1 MRGIYTTIFLSLFP
15 QQILI
20 MIKGVNLFSG
30 IGRKLFCWFLLLS
43 VLPIIVVAILTYQ
56 YAQDTIKNELLKE
69 QSFIAGGIKNHILT
83 ILDSGE
89 YSSQFFAS
97 DEFIRMNL
105 EKLNNN
111 PGDKQVVKEFNDYM
125 VYKTNLNRGFYETFI
140 LNPSGIVVT
149 SSNENSIGRN
159 EVDVD
164 YFKYGKEDPYVKDVY
179 IDKNTEEYSMAFAA
193 PILKKSEEKLLGVL
207 VIRFNA
213 EKLNEIT
220 AGIKINTKVDMGTFH
235 RRGMTSEVYIVNK
248 DGFMITESRF
258 QNNAILRQLIQSE
271 PVVSVH
277 SHGKE
282 FVGVY
287 KDYRGVNVIGAA
299 LYLKKMDWVLV
310 VETDESEAYSTIYT
324 FKNRVITMVGICI
337 IGVIFVSLF
346 VSRGIINPILM
357 LVKGMKKVADG
368 DLNFRVKTRLKDE
381 LGELTGSFN
390 QMTCD
395 IKDSREKLL
404 KLKSAL
410 EERKEYLESV
420 LRFAN
425 ELIFTLDARGNFTFV
440 NPKITDWGY
449 DEDELIGIPLISL
462 FFDNKLKSDD
472 QIIHND
478 FPRRFEVEILD
489 KHKNVRNVLLST
501 SPIKSKGGELIS
513 ILGIASDITELRRL
527 EQKLVQSDRLA
538 SIGQLIAGIAHEI
551 NNPIGVIYLYSTESL
566 KIFEKIT
573 NAFKDISSLS
583 ISEYTQHLNKII
595 ANLDSEVAVKREK
608 GFLKKELLY
617 VIDDL
622 EKYHYRLA
630 ETYTIINKNRSFLHE
645 YLEGSVRESIRCK
658 ELISGLLDF
667 SRQKEPKMDLSNV
680 NNLIDNV
687 LNIVEK
693 QYRKEKIDVI
703 RKPDL
708 NIPDIMMDSHQIE
721 QVIINIA
728 NNAVFAMKESA
739 GDLQQRGVYR
749 KGALTIGT
757 HFHADK
763 ESVEIFISDTG
774 MGISKYDLGKIFDPF
789 FTARKDGKGTG
800 LGLSISYGI
809 VKMHEGNIE
818 VESEAGKGTTF
829 RILLPVR
836 TRKNHE

>member
-1 MRGIYTTIFLSLFP
+1 MPTTPKCNGCLSSNAP
-15 QQILI
+15 
-20 MIKGVNLFSG
+20 
-30 IGRKLFCWFLLLS
+30 
-43 VLPIIVVAILTYQ
+43 LPIIVVAILTYQ

-111 PGDKQVVKEFNDYM
+111 PGDKQAVKEFSDYM

-164 YFKYGKEDPYVKDVY
+164 YFKYGKEGPYVNDVY
-179 IDKNTEEYSMAFAA
+179 IDKNTGEYSMAFAA
-193 PILKKSEEKLLGVL
+193 PILKKNEEKLLGVL

-220 AGIKINTKVDMGTFH
+220 VGIKINTKVDMGTFY

-258 QNNAILRQLIQSE
+258 ENNAILRQLIQSE

-357 LVKGMKKVADG
+357 LVKGMKKVAGG
-368 DLNFRVKTRLKDE
+368 DLDYRVETRLKDE

-404 KLKSAL
+404 GLKGAL

-425 ELIFTLDARGNFTFV
+425 ELIFTLDTRGNFTFV

-472 QIIHND
+472 HFIHND
-478 FPRRFEVEILD
+478 FPCRFEVEILD
-489 KHKNVRNVLLST
+489 KQKNVRNVLLST
-501 SPIKSKGGELIS
+501 SPIRNKDGELIS

-566 KIFEKIT
+566 KIFERIT
-573 NAFKDISSLS
+573 NAFKDISSFS
-583 ISEYTQHLNKII
+583 ISEHTQYLNKII
-595 ANLDSEVAVKREK
+595 ANLDSEAAVRQEK
-608 GFLKKELLY
+608 DLLEKEMLC

-622 EKYHYRLA
+622 KKYHNRLA
-630 ETYTIINKNRSFLHE
+630 ETYTVISKNRSFLRE

-703 RKPDL
+703 RKPGL

-728 NNAVFAMKESA
+728 NNAVFAMKEAA
-739 GDLQQRGVYR
+739 GDLQQRGDYR
-749 KGALTIGT
+749 KGALTMGT
-757 HFHADK
+757 QFHADK
-763 ESVEIFISDTG
+763 KSVEIFISDTG
-774 MGISKYDLGKIFDPF
+774 KGINKYDMSKIFDPF

>member
-1 MRGIYTTIFLSLFP
+1 
-15 QQILI
+15 

-43 VLPIIVVAILTYQ
+43 VLPIIVVAIFTYQ

-69 QSFIAGGIKNHILT
+69 QSFIAEGIKNHILT

-97 DEFIRMNL
+97 DEFIRTNL
-105 EKLNNN
+105 EKLNKN
-111 PGDKQVVKEFNDYM
+111 PGDEQAVKKFNDYM
-125 VYKTNLNRGFYETFI
+125 VYKTNLNPRFYETFI

-164 YFKYGKEDPYVKDVY
+164 YFKYGKKGPYVKDVY
-179 IDKNTEEYSMAFAA
+179 RDKNTGEYSMAFAA
-193 PILKKSEEKLLGVL
+193 PIMKKSEEKLLGVL
-207 VIRFNA
+207 VIRFDA
-213 EKLNEIT
+213 EKLSEIT
-220 AGIKINTKVDMGTFH
+220 VGKKINTKVDMGAFH
-235 RRGMTSEVYIVNK
+235 RRGITGDVYIVNK

-258 QNNAILRQLIQSE
+258 ENDAILRQLVQSE
-271 PVVSVH
+271 SVVSVH

-310 VETDESEAYSTIYT
+310 VETDESEAFSIIYT

-346 VSRGIINPILM
+346 VSRGIINPILL
-357 LVKGMKKVADG
+357 LVNGMKKVARG
-368 DLNFRVKTRLKDE
+368 DLDFRVETHLKDE
-381 LGELTGSFN
+381 LGELTESFN

-395 IKDSREKLL
+395 IKNSREKLL
-404 KLKSAL
+404 KLKDAL

-425 ELIFTLDARGNFTFV
+425 ELVFTLDVRGNFTFV
-440 NPKITDWGY
+440 NPKITNWGY
-449 DEDELIGIPLISL
+449 DEEDLLGIPLISI
-462 FFDNKLKSDD
+462 FFDSGQHKYDH
-472 QIIHND
+472 IIHSD

-489 KHKNVRNVLLST
+489 KQKNVRNVLLST
-501 SPIKSKGGELIS
+501 SPIKNKKGEVIS

-573 NAFKDISSLS
+573 NSFKDISTLS
-583 ISEYTQHLNKII
+583 NSEYTQRLNKII
-595 ANLDSEVAVKREK
+595 ANLDGVASVRQEK
-608 GFLKKELLY
+608 DFLEKELLC

-622 EKYHYRLA
+622 KKYHNRLV
-630 ETYTIINKNRSFLHE
+630 EMYSIISKNRSFLRE
-645 YLEGSVRESIRCK
+645 YLEGSVKESIRCK

-667 SRQKEPKMDLSNV
+667 SRQKEPKMAMSNV
-680 NNLIDNV
+680 NNLVDNI

-693 QYRKEKIDVI
+693 QYRKEKIEVI
-703 RKPDL
+703 RKSDL

-739 GDLQQRGVYR
+739 GDSQQRGVYR
-749 KGALTIGT
+749 KGTLTIGT
-757 HFHADK
+757 RFHADK

-774 MGISKYDLGKIFDPF
+774 MGINKHDLGKIFDPF
-789 FTARKDGKGTG
+789 FTARKDNKGTG

-818 VESEAGKGTTF
+818 VESEVGKGTTF

-836 TRKNHE
+836 IRKSHE

>member
-1 MRGIYTTIFLSLFP
+1 
-15 QQILI
+15 
-20 MIKGVNLFSG
+20 
-30 IGRKLFCWFLLLS
+30 
-43 VLPIIVVAILTYQ
+43 
-56 YAQDTIKNELLKE
+56 
-69 QSFIAGGIKNHILT
+69 
-83 ILDSGE
+83 
-89 YSSQFFAS
+89 
-97 DEFIRMNL
+97 
-105 EKLNNN
+105 
-111 PGDKQVVKEFNDYM
+111 
-125 VYKTNLNRGFYETFI
+125 
-140 LNPSGIVVT
+140 
-149 SSNENSIGRN
+149 
-159 EVDVD
+159 
-164 YFKYGKEDPYVKDVY
+164 
-179 IDKNTEEYSMAFAA
+179 MAFAA

-258 QNNAILRQLIQSE
+258 ENNAILRQLIQSE

-489 KHKNVRNVLLST
+489 KQKNVRNVLLST
-501 SPIKSKGGELIS
+501 SPIRNKDGELIS

-566 KIFEKIT
+566 KIFERIT

-583 ISEYTQHLNKII
+583 ISEYTQYLNKII
-595 ANLDSEVAVKREK
+595 ANLDSEAAVRQEK
-608 GFLKKELLY
+608 DLLEKEMLC

-622 EKYHYRLA
+622 KKYHNRLA
-630 ETYTIINKNRSFLHE
+630 ETYTVISKNRSFLRE

-836 TRKNHE
+836 TRKNRE

>member
-1 MRGIYTTIFLSLFP
+1 
-15 QQILI
+15 

-220 AGIKINTKVDMGTFH
+220 VGIKINTKVDMGTFY

-258 QNNAILRQLIQSE
+258 ENNAILRQLIQSE

-357 LVKGMKKVADG
+357 LVKGMKKVAGG
-368 DLNFRVKTRLKDE
+368 DLDYRVETRLKDE

-404 KLKSAL
+404 GLKGAL

-425 ELIFTLDARGNFTFV
+425 ELIFTLDTRGNFTFV

-489 KHKNVRNVLLST
+489 KQKNVRNVLLST
-501 SPIKSKGGELIS
+501 SPIRNKDGELIS

-566 KIFEKIT
+566 KIFERIT

-583 ISEYTQHLNKII
+583 ISEYTQYLNKII
-595 ANLDSEVAVKREK
+595 ANLDSEAAVRQEK
-608 GFLKKELLY
+608 DLLEKEMLC

-622 EKYHYRLA
+622 KKYHNRLA
-630 ETYTIINKNRSFLHE
+630 ETYTVISKNRSFLRE

-703 RKPDL
+703 RKPGL

-728 NNAVFAMKESA
+728 NNAVFAMKEAA
-739 GDLQQRGVYR
+739 GDLQQRGDYR
-749 KGALTIGT
+749 KGALTMGT
-757 HFHADK
+757 QFHADK
-763 ESVEIFISDTG
+763 KSVEIFISDTG
-774 MGISKYDLGKIFDPF
+774 KGINKYDMSKIFDPF

>member
-1 MRGIYTTIFLSLFP
+1 
-15 QQILI
+15 

-43 VLPIIVVAILTYQ
+43 VLPIIAVAILTYQ
-56 YAQDTIKNELLKE
+56 YAQESIKNELLKE

-111 PGDKQVVKEFNDYM
+111 PDDKQAVKKFNDYM

-140 LNPSGIVVT
+140 LNPSGIVVA

-159 EVDVD
+159 EVEVD
-164 YFKYGKEDPYVKDVY
+164 YFKYGKMNTYVKDVY
-179 IDKNTEEYSMAFAA
+179 RDKNTGEYSMAFAA

-213 EKLNEIT
+213 AKLNEIT
-220 AGIKINTKVDMGTFH
+220 VGKNINTEADMGTFH
-235 RRGMTSEVYIVNK
+235 RRGLTSEVYIVNK

-258 QNNAILRQLIQSE
+258 ENNSILRQLVQSE
-271 PVVSVH
+271 PAVSVH
-277 SHGKE
+277 LKGKE

-324 FKNRVITMVGICI
+324 FKNRVITMVGMCI
-337 IGVIFVSLF
+337 VGVIFVSLF

-357 LVKGMKKVADG
+357 LVKGMKKVAGG
-368 DLNFRVKTRLKDE
+368 DLDFRVETHLKDE

-420 LRFAN
+420 LRYAN
-425 ELIFTLDARGNFTFV
+425 ELIFTLDAQGNFTFV

-449 DEDELIGIPLISL
+449 DEKDLIGIPLVSI
-462 FFDNKLKSDD
+462 FFDNRRKKDD
-472 QIIHND
+472 HIMHID

-489 KHKNVRNVLLST
+489 KQKNVRNVLLST
-501 SPIKSKGGELIS
+501 SPIKNKEGELIS
-513 ILGIASDITELRRL
+513 ILGIASDITELRKL
-527 EQKLVQSDRLA
+527 EHKLVQSDRLA

-566 KIFEKIT
+566 NIFEKIT
-573 NAFKDISSLS
+573 SAFKDISTLS
-583 ISEYTQHLNKII
+583 ISEYTQHLDRII
-595 ANLDSEVAVKREK
+595 ASLDSKTDVKQEK
-608 GFLKKELLY
+608 GFLKKELMR

-622 EKYHYRLA
+622 KKYHNGLG
-630 ETYTIINKNRSFLHE
+630 ETYKIISKNRSFLGE
-645 YLEGSVRESIRCK
+645 YLEGSVKESIRCK

-667 SRQKEPKMDLSNV
+667 SRQKEPKMDLSNM

-703 RKPDL
+703 RKPGL
-708 NIPDIMMDSHQIE
+708 NIPDIMADSRQIE
-721 QVIINIA
+721 QVIFNIT
-728 NNAVFAMKESA
+728 NNAVFAMKEAA
-739 GDLQQRGVYR
+739 GDLHQRGVYR

-757 HFHADK
+757 NFHADK
-763 ESVEIFISDTG
+763 DSVEIFISDTG
-774 MGISKYDLGKIFDPF
+774 MGINKYDLGKIFDPF

-818 VESEAGKGTTF
+818 VESEVGKGTTF
-829 RILLPVR
+829 RVLLPVR
-836 TRKNHE
+836 TGKSHE